1 MICKADIERLKQE
14 LTESIGQKIVVEGS
28 LKRGKTFD
36 VGVQS
41 DAVITK
47 TYQNCFNIEAEGRSY
62 SYQYKDVLDKTI
74 DIKLFDGQKFNCVN
88 VQENL
93 CNPTMKF

>member
-1 MICKADIERLKQE
+1 MIYKADIEKLKQQ
-14 LTESIGQKIVVEGS
+14 LTDSIGQKIVVEGS

-36 VGVQS
+36 IGVQS

-47 TYQNCFNIEAEGRSY
+47 TYQNCFNIESDGRCY

-74 DIKLFDGQKFNCVN
+74 DIKLFDGQQFNCVN
-88 VQENL
+88 AQETLSNQ
-93 CNPTMKF
+93 TMKF